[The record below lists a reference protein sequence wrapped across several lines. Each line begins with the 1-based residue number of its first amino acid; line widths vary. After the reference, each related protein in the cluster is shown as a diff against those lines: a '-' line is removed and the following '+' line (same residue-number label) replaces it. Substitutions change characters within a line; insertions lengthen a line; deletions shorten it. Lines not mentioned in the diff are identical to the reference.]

1 MLPPDCEELKRIDT
15 ILLCGICYEYME
27 TTVITP
33 CSHNYCSLCI
43 RKYLHYKTQ
52 CPTCFEE
59 IFEKDLRVNKA
70 LDEIKQYFLELKE
83 KLAKCVQSIQNDKLN
98 ASHCIL
104 SKSKFCEEN
113 LIDEKQLIVS
123 HGDTFNEEVQQ
134 CISNNLEKIEYT
146 LHDAGTALLSPSTSN
161 TSKLSSFFT
170 PKRKKVSQ
178 NIINEK
184 VVSCPVCKVNVLEK
198 NINRHLDDCL
208 KREVTKDKPV
218 KPKSKRKPLPK
229 LVLSLMKEAEIKKKL
244 KELGLSYVGDR
255 KVLELR
261 FQRYT
266 TLYNAECDKDDPRSV
281 SELIKQCDEE
291 ENLEKKANKL
301 PFIKL
306 QVNRNTAENIIEEE
320 RKKYLELHKNSFESL
335 ISKIKNTGSSQKSSV
350 RRSIFNENED
360 SEASAVHSTNCG
372 NLDLQDSDS
381 SLDCPLQ
388 MYSSENPMNF
398 FTVELLTST
407 NEETKETDH
416 VVNKNKEEEE
426 LTNISSDFF
435 DSEIEKTSSN
445 NSRIFVNEHPIVSNE
460 VPCSSNTYADTK
472 KLCTEKQTQGKKASM
487 QETQEKNDNLTE
499 TMLEEYVSD
508 FSSNDSVVYNSDF
521 EAFENQ
527 VYNIVSGIDVK
538 ESVYI
543 ESKLEKENIKKR
555 KKRRYDNAIKEEE
568 NASRKRH
575 KVKLQTNCLSEQ
587 NLLTRDGDH
596 LDESDNSTENKF
608 STKLRREK
616 EEQLTSMACTPPR
629 KSNRLRAKSNHP
641 INCNTTER

>member
-1 MLPPDCEELKRIDT
+1 MLPPDWEELKRIDT

-70 LDEIKQYFLELKE
+70 LDQIKQYFLELKE
-83 KLAKCVQSIQNDKLN
+83 KLAKCIQSIRSDKLN
-98 ASHCIL
+98 TSHRIL
-104 SKSKFCEEN
+104 SKPEFCEEN
-113 LIDEKQLIVS
+113 LIEEKQLIVNHS
-123 HGDTFNEEVQQ
+123 DTFNDGVQQ
-134 CISNNLEKIEYT
+134 CIANNLEKIEYT
-146 LHDAGTALLSPSTSN
+146 LQDTGTALLSPSTSN

-178 NIINEK
+178 NIIDEK
-184 VVSCPVCKVNVLEK
+184 VVTCPVCKVNVLEK

-291 ENLEKKANKL
+291 ENLEKRANKL

-320 RKKYLELHKNSFESL
+320 RKKYLEMHKNSFESL
-335 ISKIKNTGSSQKSSV
+335 ISKIKSTEGSQKSSA

-360 SEASAVHSTNCG
+360 SEASAVHSTNCE
-372 NLDLQDSDS
+372 NLDLRDSDS

-388 MYSSENPMNF
+388 MYSSESSMNF
-398 FTVELLTST
+398 LTVELLTST
-407 NEETKETDH
+407 NEETKDTNH
-416 VVNKNKEEEE
+416 VVDNKKAKQE
-426 LTNISSDFF
+426 LTNTSSDCFH
-435 DSEIEKTSSN
+435 SEIEKTNNN
-445 NSRIFVNEHPIVSNE
+445 NSRTFVNERSIVSNE
-460 VPCSSNTYADTK
+460 VPCSSNTYADAK
-472 KLCTEKQTQGKKASM
+472 KLCTEKEAQRKKSSM
-487 QETQEKNDNLTE
+487 QEMQEENDNLTE
-499 TMLEEYVSD
+499 AMLEDYVSD
-508 FSSNDSVVYNSDF
+508 FSSNDSVICNSDF

-527 VYNIVSGIDVK
+527 VYNIVKDIDIK
-538 ESVYI
+538 ESVFKK
-543 ESKLEKENIKKR
+543 SKSEKENIKKR

-596 LDESDNSTENKF
+596 LDESYNSMENKF
-608 STKLRREK
+608 SIKLRKEK
-616 EEQLTSMACTPPR
+616 EEQLTSMACTTPR
-629 KSNRLRAKSNHP
+629 KSNRLRIKNNHP
-641 INCNTTER
+641 VNCNTTER